1 LFTAIDLAH
10 LQDTVILVF
19 HEALYFGKGLKESLI
34 NPNQLRHNGI
44 VVDTCPKQF
53 SGGKSMHGL
62 VVPEEDLYIPF
73 QLHGVISHLV
83 TYLPTEEQL
92 EKCWWIVMTS
102 DAEWDPYA
110 KIFTDNER
118 AYTNVERGIIDGEN
132 FDNDG
137 NQVIAASATSIRRS
151 SIDAVGLGRRW
162 GISQSLAAMTL
173 QAITTRAVRN
183 YPQEEFSRRFRT
195 RQAQLRFPH
204 LCTKWY
210 SDTLFFNK
218 KSIRGF
224 TCGQLFCNDDGWHRV
239 VPMRSKAEAGDALNR
254 TIRDVGIP
262 ELGIHTDNAGEEG
275 GVDTEWERVRKHF
288 LIPQTFVEPYS
299 PWMNRAELE
308 IGVRRHFGVLEQLI
322 LRKSVS

>member
-1 LFTAIDLAH
+1 
-10 LQDTVILVF
+10 
-19 HEALYFGKGLKESLI
+19 
-34 NPNQLRHNGI
+34 
-44 VVDTCPKQF
+44 
-53 SGGKSMHGL
+53 
-62 VVPEEDLYIPF
+62 
-73 QLHGVISHLV
+73 
-83 TYLPTEEQL
+83 
-92 EKCWWIVMTS
+92 MTS

-308 IGVRRHFGVLEQLI
+308 IGAFKTHYRRIMNRNRCPEALWCFGATYTSEIRELIARPSLGAVLL
-322 LRKSVS
+322 SSG